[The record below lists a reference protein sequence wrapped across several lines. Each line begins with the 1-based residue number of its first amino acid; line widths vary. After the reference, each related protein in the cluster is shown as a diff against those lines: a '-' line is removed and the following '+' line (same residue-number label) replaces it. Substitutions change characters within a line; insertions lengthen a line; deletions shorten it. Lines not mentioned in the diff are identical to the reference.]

1 MLYRKISVIR
11 VISVLCL
18 AIAGNVKRLWNELQT
33 KALEGGSAD
42 DDVNILGSQGNLLDT
57 LRHLC
62 VVACDATDDAVDVEL
77 IDDPEGTMQVVLVLA
92 TSLDAN
98 GVALDLNQSAI
109 DLFRVRDWCIGHV
122 CLVADAASIDDTRHL

>member
-1 MLYRKISVIR
+1 MLYRTISVIR

-33 KALEGGSAD
+33 KALEGRSSD

-62 VVACDATDDAVDVEL
+62 IVTRDTSYDAVDVEF
-77 IDDPEGTMQVVLVLA
+77 INKPEGTMQMVLVLA
-92 TSLDAN
+92 TSFDLQ
-98 GVALDLNQSAI
+98 GMALDVYQLSI
-109 DLFRVRDWCIGHV
+109 DLLRV
-122 CLVADAASIDDTRHL
+122 